1 MGFEMTEAWAY
12 YDTNTIQISGDVSAY
27 YWPNQLV
34 SITQTTQK
42 FFVVMGVSVVGG
54 NTHLTISGGGIYVL
68 ANAPIT
74 AHAVTANA
82 GISGL
87 PSGFLAQGLAYGAAS
102 KDAPVDGDRLTL
114 WDSAANFVQKGLT
127 WANLK
132 AALKTHFDT
141 QYAPKARSYNIE
153 FSLDGGG
160 SAITTGHKA
169 GGDIPLA
176 GTITSVRVIS
186 TDNTSGS
193 ISITVNKGTLA
204 NTPGSMSAM
213 GTFAISSSTKNV
225 TTGLSIVVAA
235 GDCFELNVTSVT
247 SLKNVL
253 LSMTVEVA

>member
-1 MGFEMTEAWAY
+1 MSETWAY
-12 YDTNTIQISGDVSAY
+12 QAANTIEITGDLMSK
-27 YWPNQLV
+27 YWPNQLIR
-34 SITQTTQK
+34 ITQGTEK
-42 FFVVMGVSVVGG
+42 FFVIIAVALVGG
-54 NTHLTISGGGIYVL
+54 NTRLTVSGGGVYTLTSAAITVH
-68 ANAPIT
+68 AMTMNAAP
-74 AHAVTANA
+74 V
-82 GISGL
+82 GL
-87 PSGFLAQGLAYGAAS
+87 PAGFAVQGLAYGAAS
-102 KDAPVDGDRLTL
+102 KDAPADGDRLTL

-132 AALKTHFDT
+132 AALNTHFDT

-160 SAITTGHKA
+160 SAITTGHKP
-169 GGDIPLA
+169 GGDTPLA

-213 GTFAISSSTKNV
+213 GTYAILSSTKNV
-225 TTGLSIVVAA
+225 TTGLSIAVAA
-235 GDCFELNVTSVT
+235 GDCFEINVTSVT

>member
-1 MGFEMTEAWAY
+1 MTEAWAY
-12 YDTNTIQISGDVSAY
+12 YDANTIQITGDVSAY
-27 YWPNQLV
+27 YWANQIV

-42 FFVVMGVSVVGG
+42 FFVIMAVAVVGG
-54 NTHLTISGGGIYVL
+54 NTRLTVSGGGIYTL

-87 PSGFLAQGLAYGAAS
+87 PNGFLAQGLAYGAAS
-102 KDAPVDGDRLTL
+102 KDAPIDGDRLSL

-132 AALKTHFDT
+132 ATLKSYFDA
-141 QYAPKARSYNIE
+141 QYAPKSRSYNIE
-153 FSLDGGG
+153 FGLDGGG
-160 SAITTGHKA
+160 SAITTGHKP
-169 GGDIPLA
+169 GGDTPLA
-176 GTITSVRVIS
+176 GTIRSVRVIS

-213 GTFAISSSTKNV
+213 GTYAISSSTKNV
-225 TTGLSIVVAA
+225 ITGLSIAVAS
-235 GDCFELNVTSVT
+235 GDCFDINVSSCT

-253 LSMTVEVA
+253 LSMTVEV